1 MKLLIMPSNINNIKT
16 LLSHIDGVIVG
27 LEKLCVNMPYDY
39 SFDEVKEIIKLCK
52 ENNKEIFISLNK
64 NIFNKEL
71 DYLKEMLIFFDKE
84 MVDGILYYD
93 ISIVNIKDELKLDIP
108 LVWSQEHLTTNYL
121 TINFWKDFGASYTL
135 LSNEITL
142 EEIKEISKNTDSKLM
157 FNAFGY
163 LPMFVSRRN
172 LVKNY
177 LETFNLKDDSKIN
190 YISKEGKTYQIIDT
204 EDGTIAYSDKVL
216 NAIEEVTKLDLDYVV
231 LNSFSIDEKIFNKVV
246 TLFRN
251 VNSKNAKE
259 SKEKIDSMLDTYLG
273 FLYNETIYK
282 VKKNG

>member
-190 YISKEGKTYQIIDT
+190 YISKEGKIYQIIDT